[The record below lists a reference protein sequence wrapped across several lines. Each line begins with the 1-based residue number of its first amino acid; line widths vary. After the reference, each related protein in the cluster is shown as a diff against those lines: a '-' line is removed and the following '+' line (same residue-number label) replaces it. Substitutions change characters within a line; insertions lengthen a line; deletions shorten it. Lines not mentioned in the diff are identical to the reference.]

1 MDGLDTGRRPPLE
14 LRREFASSRLE
25 RQILIRA
32 FELVVPVIRRSC
44 DGGQSATEPND
55 EQFNRPLAKG
65 A

>member
-1 MDGLDTGRRPPLE
+1 MDGLDTGRRPPME
-14 LRREFASSRLE
+14 LRQEFAISRLE
-25 RQILIRA
+25 KQILIRA

-44 DGGQSATEPND
+44 DDEQSTTGPSD